1 MTPLSN
7 LGAHSFP
14 APSDAPT
21 HSPVGTSLTGGAGGS
36 LPTAPGT
43 AKLEWLTH
51 AGYAV
56 ALAYVGAAVAVVA

>member
-1 MTPLSN
+1 MIPLPD

-14 APSDAPT
+14 APSDAST
-21 HSPVGTSLTGGAGGS
+21 HIPVGASLTGGAGGS

-51 AGYAV
+51 TGYAI
-56 ALAYVGAAVAVVA
+56 ALTYMGAVVAVVA